1 MRTDVII
8 KSPDCLTSLRL
19 LYIMSPSVFTLLV
32 LSVTLWTGDSRFITD
47 PLSFIKQKSLTLDMC
62 SECSQ
67 VIHLSANMISSR
79 TTKENL
85 YETLHALCQRLPREQ
100 ASECESQVKMYLP
113 KVLQQTPGHLKP
125 AKTCMVFGLC
135 AAHKEEEVLK
145 LPNHD
150 TNKDTSSFAIGTAS
164 DISLFNPAC
173 TLCIFLVKKLET
185 LLPTNMTEDALQK
198 LMAEVCDLI
207 PHSYKD
213 QCDDFVEKYGV
224 LIVEF
229 LLSSAAPHT
238 ICTLLH
244 VCLFEE
250 QPVSGH
256 CPPPSD
262 CESCRTLAVLS
273 RLHLGLNSTEHL
285 ASSFLQSVCVHH
297 PNAIPKCESFTKTY
311 SSQLQKVLGNQ
322 MDACER
328 ADLCVASKKLEPL
341 GKNRCTWGPTYW
353 CKDIQTAQ
361 KCGNQAYCE
370 KFMWK
375 E

>member
-1 MRTDVII
+1 
-8 KSPDCLTSLRL
+8 
-19 LYIMSPSVFTLLV
+19 MSASVFTLLV
-32 LSVTLWTGDSRFITD
+32 LSVSLWTGDSRFITD

-100 ASECESQVKMYLP
+100 ASECESRVKMYLP

-125 AKTCMVFGLC
+125 AKSCLVFGLC

-150 TNKDTSSFAIGTAS
+150 TNKDTSSSAIGTAS

-185 LLPTNMTEDALQK
+185 LLPTNMTEDALKK
-198 LMAEVCDLI
+198 LMAEWNS
-207 PHSYKD
+207 SYRPLPLTP
-213 QCDDFVEKYGV
+213 YV
-224 LIVEF
+224 LF
-229 LLSSAAPHT
+229 CMCACSRSS
-238 ICTLLH
+238 
-244 VCLFEE
+244 LF
-250 QPVSGH
+250 QS

-322 MDACER
+322 MDVPHACER